1 MRLFSTLLLI
11 FTVVSIFAQEPV
23 NDDCD
28 GLIDLGLAPTC
39 PDSTFFNNVD
49 ATTSEVFTD
58 PALNVP
64 DCWDNVNRDVW
75 FAFTTNTFTDYTIYL
90 EGILDDLGNDPIQ
103 NPQIALYRGDCVQD
117 GLAELLCA
125 EAEDGETSLSFD
137 AIGLTPNTQ
146 YFLRVDDFS
155 SSAAP
160 NSGAFYLCVDS
171 VQVVNTIP
179 GESNACSGELYDSG
193 GPDED
198 YSNNEDGIFTICP
211 NTVTNCITFSLEYYN
226 IESGSNDQIIIYEG
240 DNTNPGNIIGQIGGN
255 NFSTDFG
262 GGGVCY
268 EVQASS
274 ECLTVQFISDGTT
287 TFEGFAGSW
296 ECSAIPCDDPEVLT
310 VDANI
315 TNEQIIEFI
324 STPQTTVDITNID
337 CEDGFYGTFE
347 ADNTSLGLERGLLLT
362 TGSVDLAPGPNNS
375 PSTTFS
381 GLFDGNNYLD
391 SLSVNSGST
400 LTSND
405 ACVIDLEVFSA
416 TNELTFEYVFGSEEY
431 PEFVGDGFN
440 DIFAFLISGPGIVGE
455 TYLDGQQNIAVL
467 PTDQTPVEIDNVN
480 NNTNWQ
486 FYRDNTNSPSIQYDG
501 LTSDFFGVKKSLTAR
516 AEVMPCSTYQLKL
529 AIADRG
535 DWSYDSGVF
544 ISELRGGT
552 PELSVTFNNGID
564 YLIEDCTNTPDEIFV
579 QLNSAQEDTVTYNV
593 VITGTATQDVDYTLD
608 IPNSVTFLPGETGFS
623 FNIQPLSDMLVEGI
637 ETIEISLTNNFG
649 CGDVVYTTLVIE
661 LHDELNISINAGL
674 DTAFVCQDS
683 SVTLLVEGAATYFWA
698 PPAIFDDP
706 SSPEATAFPQNSLWV
721 EVEGNV
727 GVCQDVDSIF
737 LQLIDPMI
745 SIETEDPTTFCRGE
759 TVTLEAV
766 NNVGNS
772 NLVWTPADGIE
783 DINAPIVE
791 ANPQNSIQYIAEVEI
806 TGCVARD
813 TIDITVDIFDFPEI
827 AEDTLICQNYSV
839 QLGFLPPLDS
849 VSTSYEWTPADG
861 LDDPTSAEPI
871 ATPETTTTYQLIAT
885 SFSEVCAD
893 TAEVTVQVFPADVEI
908 QNPDTIFLCKGESVD
923 LEAVTSTG
931 SAENLI
937 WGPYEE
943 NLSDSLGLVVNAQPD
958 VTVQYFSTFVV
969 GECIVRDSVI
979 VQVDSL
985 PLGLDLLPADTT
997 VCEGTLVSIVSGG
1010 YDPTLYP
1017 DILFDWEPNLGF
1029 ETADSTLTI
1038 VISAVETTE
1047 YKRYAISGACIDSST
1062 MMMNVDMIPEITI
1075 MPNDTSI
1082 CVGESVDIVAEV
1094 DTEFD
1099 EVMWSPPLDL
1109 SCTDC
1114 LTPTATPSNS
1124 IGYSI
1129 NVTNGLCSAGAGM
1142 SIEVVQP
1149 AAIDLIGDT
1158 EICPGESLQLNNNN
1172 QDGVTYVWSSPDDPD
1187 FSSDDPEL
1195 VVSPTTTTTYVLEA
1209 ANECGNVE
1217 GMVTII
1223 VLEPVTLEVPEDQL
1237 ICTDSEITLTAS
1249 TDAPTGITETYIWT
1263 GSDGNTI
1270 GEGSEITVSNLDA
1283 STTVTVTYENRC
1295 ETLTESFEITVAN
1308 APEVAFPTDT
1318 IICFNGSIVLNDAPN
1333 GNVSYT
1339 WSSPDD
1345 PDFSS
1350 TDSAPEVSPDM
1361 TTTYEVVASVNG
1373 CPDFT
1378 GEVTILVVEQSSVSI
1393 NADTTICNGDE
1404 VILTAVTTTPNEI
1417 PQAFEWQAN
1426 GETISTEQSVAVTP
1440 DMDTEYTLV
1449 YNYGLDCE
1457 ILTETMT
1464 VFVEESVNITE
1475 LLVGPDDGSDPVNI
1489 PIGSVDTITA
1499 IVTPDNLDLT
1509 FSWTVDGDPYGDNTN
1524 SITHTSAVEGTVSY
1538 AVTVTTGTGCTDE
1551 ASVEV
1556 LFVEPTIAVP
1566 NVFTPNG
1573 DTRNDFFF
1581 PVTSGTL
1588 EVVDLKVYNR
1598 WGQLIFDNDDLE
1610 KGWDGT
1616 YNGNPAPSE
1625 VYIYKIQYRKVND
1638 PDAPIIEEKGDVTL
1652 LR

>member
-11 FTVVSIFAQEPV
+11 FSVVSIFAQEPA

-58 PALNVP
+58 PALNIP
-64 DCWDNVNRDVW
+64 NCWDNVNRDVW

-90 EGILDDLGNDPIQ
+90 EGVSDDMGNESIQ
-103 NPQIALYRGDCVQD
+103 NPQMALYRGDCVQD
-117 GLAELLCA
+117 GLAELLCV
-125 EAEDGETSLSFD
+125 EADDGETSLSFD

-226 IESGSNDQIIIYEG
+226 IEAGSNDQIIIYEG

-287 TFEGFAGSW
+287 TFEGFAGAW
-296 ECSAIPCDDPEVLT
+296 ECSAIPCEEPEVIT
-310 VDANI
+310 VDDNI
-315 TNEQIIEFI
+315 TNEQIIDFI

-362 TGSVDLAPGPNNS
+362 TGSVDLAPGPNNT
-375 PSTTFS
+375 PSASFI

-391 SLSVNSGST
+391 SLSINSGST
-400 LTSND
+400 LVSND

-480 NNTNWQ
+480 NNNNWQ

-516 AEVMPCSTYQLKL
+516 AEVIPCSTYQLKL

-623 FNIQPLSDMLVEGI
+623 FDIQPLSDMLVEGI

-783 DINAPIVE
+783 DVNAPIVE

-827 AEDTLICQNYSV
+827 AADTLICQNYSV

-849 VSTSYEWTPADG
+849 VSTSYQWSPEDG

-893 TAEVTVQVFPADVEI
+893 TAEVTVEVFPADVEI
-908 QNPDTIFLCKGESVD
+908 QNPDTVFLCKGESVD

-958 VTVQYFSTFVV
+958 ATVQYFSTFVV
-969 GECIVRDSVI
+969 GECIVRDSVF
-979 VQVDSL
+979 VKVDSL
-985 PLGLDLLPADTT
+985 PQGLELIPADTT
-997 VCEGTLVSIVSGG
+997 VCVGTLVPIVSSG

-1038 VISAVETTE
+1038 VINALETTE

-1062 MMMNVDMIPEITI
+1062 MMMNVDLVPNINI
-1075 MPNDTSI
+1075 MPSDTSI
-1082 CVGESVDIVAEV
+1082 CVGESIDIVAEI
-1094 DTEFD
+1094 DLDPD
-1099 EVMWSPPLDL
+1099 ELSWSPSQNL
-1109 SCTDC
+1109 SCTNC
-1114 LTPTATPSNS
+1114 LTPTASPTSSTTYALTVINGTCSAEASTNIQIIQPP
-1124 IGYSI
+1124 SI
-1129 NVTNGLCSAGAGM
+1129 N
-1142 SIEVVQP
+1142 
-1149 AAIDLIGDT
+1149 LIGDT
-1158 EICPGESLQLNNNN
+1158 EICPGESIQLNNISQN
-1172 QDGVTYVWSSPDDPD
+1172 GVTYIWSSPDDPD
-1187 FSSDDPEL
+1187 FSSNDPDLIVE
-1195 VVSPTTTTTYVLEA
+1195 PTTTTNYVLEA
-1209 ANECGNVE
+1209 VNQCGDVQGNV
-1217 GMVTII
+1217 TIS
-1223 VLEPVTLEVPEDQL
+1223 VLEPLTLEVPDDQL
-1237 ICTDSEITLTAS
+1237 ICSDSEVSFSAS
-1249 TDAPTGITETYIWT
+1249 TAAPAGITETYTWT
-1263 GSDGNTI
+1263 DSDGNTI
-1270 GEGSEITVSNLDA
+1270 GEGSEITVNDLNA
-1283 STTVTVTYENRC
+1283 STTITVTYENKC
-1295 ETLTESFEITVAN
+1295 ETLTESFEITVAL
-1308 APEVAFPTDT
+1308 APTVLFPTDT
-1318 IICFNGSIVLNDAPN
+1318 IICFNGSVVLNDAPN
-1333 GNVSYT
+1333 DNLSYV

-1361 TTTYEVVASVNG
+1361 TTTYEVIASVDG

-1378 GEVTILVVEQSSVSI
+1378 GELTILVVEQASLSI

-1404 VILTAVTTTPNEI
+1404 IILTAITTTPDEI
-1417 PQAFEWQAN
+1417 PQAFEWLAN
-1426 GETISTEQSVAVTP
+1426 GETISTEQSVAVSP

-1457 ILTETMT
+1457 ILTQSMT
-1464 VFVEESVNITE
+1464 VFVEESINITE
-1475 LLVGPDDGSDPVNI
+1475 LLVGPDDGSDPVNL
-1489 PIGSVDTITA
+1489 PIGTIDTITA

-1524 SITHTSAVEGTVSY
+1524 SITHTSAVEGLVNY
-1538 AVTVTTGTGCTDE
+1538 AITVTSGIGCTDE

-1573 DTRNDFFF
+1573 DNKNEFFF

-1588 EVVDLKVYNR
+1588 EVIDLKVYNR
-1598 WGQLIFDNDDLE
+1598 WGQLVFDNDDLE
-1610 KGWDGT
+1610 NGWDGT

-1625 VYIYKIQYRKVND
+1625 VYIYKVQYRKVND